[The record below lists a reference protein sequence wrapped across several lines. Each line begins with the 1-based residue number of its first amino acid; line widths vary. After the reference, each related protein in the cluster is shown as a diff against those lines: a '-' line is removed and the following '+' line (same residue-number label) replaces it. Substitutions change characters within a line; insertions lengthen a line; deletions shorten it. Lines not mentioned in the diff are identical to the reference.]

1 MNDRVGRTKPLLNA
15 KTRVL
20 DEKRAAFAAA
30 QRSANTA
37 RTAQHLADAAWEQRA
52 VALANGCYETVAE
65 HLEARSHLE
74 SLKRAA
80 NCAAERAALAARAET
95 AAREALIAAERDLK
109 KIEAWRDG
117 ILEAERAAQARM
129 ERIAADELAARMF
142 QARR

>member
-1 MNDRVGRTKPLLNA
+1 MSTTILDDRYELRTPLGSGGQAEVWLA
-15 KTRVL
+15 F
-20 DEKRAAFAAA
+20 DRAEERRCAVKWY
-30 QRSANTA
+30 
-37 RTAQHLADAAWEQRA
+37 LASEP
-52 VALANGCYETVAE
+52 L
-65 HLEARSHLE
+65 
-74 SLKRAA
+74 
-80 NCAAERAALAARAET
+80 ALAARAET